1 MNPNIDQATG
11 LPMHMW
17 SAQSDPT
24 FQEKRRLQ
32 RERRLKQLNKLG
44 KEQQVSV
51 PHIAPKK
58 E

>member
-1 MNPNIDQATG
+1 MNSNIDQATG

-17 SAQSDPT
+17 SGQPDPL

-32 RERRLKQLNKLG
+32 RERRLNQLS

-51 PHIAPKK
+51 PKHLPTKK